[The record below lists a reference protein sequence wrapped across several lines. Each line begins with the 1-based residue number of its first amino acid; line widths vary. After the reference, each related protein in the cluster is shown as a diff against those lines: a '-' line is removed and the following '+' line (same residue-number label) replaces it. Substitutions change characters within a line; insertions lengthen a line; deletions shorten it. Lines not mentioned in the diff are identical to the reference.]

1 MLIKKGVA
9 ASLGIAIGKA
19 YILKEDNI
27 LIEQKAIAPDK
38 MKAEVKRFKEAL
50 EKSPS

>member
-19 YILKEDNI
+19 YILKEENI
-27 LIEQKAIAPDK
+27 LIEQKTIPPEK
-38 MKAEVKRFKEAL
+38 LKAEV
-50 EKSPS
+50 